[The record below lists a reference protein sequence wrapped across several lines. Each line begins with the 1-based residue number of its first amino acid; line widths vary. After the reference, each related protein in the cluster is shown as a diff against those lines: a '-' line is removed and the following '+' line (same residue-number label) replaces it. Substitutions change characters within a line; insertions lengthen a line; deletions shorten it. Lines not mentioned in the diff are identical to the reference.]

1 MTSFK
6 EDDNQH
12 PEMNEDIEIDPK
24 TPNSYKEL
32 LEMLQEEEG
41 VKVSTGKEISSEVVE

>member
-1 MTSFK
+1 MTSFE

-24 TPNSYKEL
+24 TTNSYKEL
-32 LEMLQEEEG
+32 LEIRKNFL
-41 VKVSTGKEISSEVVE
+41 K